1 MSKNYLL
8 EIGVEELPAKQ
19 VNDALKDLEM
29 NMINMLKEENLNYDK
44 IKAYTTPRR
53 LTIIVEGLDE
63 KQKDLSENIKGPAKR
78 IAFDDEGSPTRA
90 LLGFMKG
97 QAIDISAI
105 YTEEFKGEDYVYAN
119 VLKEGKA
126 LEELIKIH
134 MPNIIKSIHFPKTM
148 KWGGKN
154 LRFARPIRWLI
165 SLLDDKV
172 VPFDLEGIPLGN
184 TSRGHRFLGND
195 NIIINHVD
203 DYMEVLR
210 ENYVIV
216 DQDERKEKIKYGAE
230 KLARERGGNL
240 QKDDLLL
247 DEVTNLVEY
256 PTPMIGRIKEEY
268 LNLPE
273 EIIITPMKEHLRY
286 FPVLNDKQQLLPYF
300 ITVRNGNEDHVE
312 TVIKGNEKVLGARLE
327 DAKFFYMDDIKDPLE
342 SYVED
347 LKGVV
352 FQEKLGTLYDKTIRV
367 ENLANKIG
375 ESLEVGEETEKN
387 IQRAA
392 YLSKADLVTK
402 MVTEFTELQGKMGM
416 EYAKISKEKEIVSLA
431 IFEQYLPRFAGD
443 ELPTTTAGTVLSIAD
458 KFDTIA
464 GLFAIG
470 IHPTGSQDPFGL
482 RRQALGIIN
491 IILNKKLNLSINKT
505 IETAL
510 YMYVDINS
518 LTFDYEK
525 VKLEIMEFFKGR
537 IENMFTGM
545 GIRYDIV
552 DALID
557 SNIEDIYD
565 TKIKA
570 DKINQWLEEEE
581 NLSNIL
587 ISFKRLANLA
597 EKTEFNEVCRDL
609 LSSEEI
615 NLYES
620 FNSVE
625 EKVDN
630 LIEKMDYYKA
640 LEELSTLQEP
650 IDDYFNNVMIMVE
663 DETIKNNRLG
673 LLKNIY
679 DTMLKVCDL
688 SKIVN
693 K

>member
-165 SLLDDKV
+165 SLLDDQV